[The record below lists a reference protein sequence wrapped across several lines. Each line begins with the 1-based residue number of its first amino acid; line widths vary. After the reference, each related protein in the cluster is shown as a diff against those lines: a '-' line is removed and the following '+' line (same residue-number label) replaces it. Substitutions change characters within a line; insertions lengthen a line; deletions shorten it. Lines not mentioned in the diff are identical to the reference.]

1 MKVLLDTCVVSEIQR
16 PRGNPRVR
24 ERVDQ
29 LADEDLFLSVI
40 TIGEIAK
47 GITLFKAGKKKRN
60 LEQWLLDLEKHYTSQ
75 ILPIDAETGHIWGK
89 ITAEAQKAGE
99 VIPVSEGLIAATAI
113 HHGLHV
119 MTRNVAHFL
128 TVGTLLVNPWEDG

>member
-1 MKVLLDTCVVSEIQR
+1 MKVLLDTCVISEIQR
-16 PRGNPRVR
+16 PKGNPRVR

-47 GITLFKAGKKKRN
+47 GIALLKAGRKKRN
-60 LEQWLLDLEKHYTSQ
+60 LEQWLLDMGQHYSSR
-75 ILPIDAETGHIWGK
+75 ILPIDTETAYIWGT
-89 ITAEAQKAGE
+89 ITAKTQKTGNI
-99 VIPVSEGLIAATAI
+99 IPASDGLIAATAI
-113 HHGLHV
+113 QHGLHV
-119 MTRNVAHFL
+119 MTRNVVHFE